1 METVVDTEA
10 VKKWLRRY
18 ESAMRKSEILEERLS
33 EMEAKAF
40 NPKSAAPNGMPH
52 GGGNPVD
59 TLGSTVAKL
68 EHLRTKLEASK
79 KAAYALYNEIDSTI
93 EMITGTG
100 KDAENRKGV
109 LQMRYLDG
117 MSWEEVNSAMFGG
130 NEDFLDRE
138 EAYLRRV
145 FYIHGGALAD
155 LVPLIPEQ
163 AG

>member
-1 METVVDTEA
+1 MGNVVDTESA
-10 VKKWLRRY
+10 KKWLLRY

-33 EMEAKAF
+33 EMEAKAY

-52 GGGNPVD
+52 GGGDLVD

-68 EHLRTKLEASK
+68 EHLRIKLEASK

-93 EMITGTG
+93 EMIAGTG
-100 KDAENRKGV
+100 KEAENRKGV

-130 NEDFLDRE
+130 REDFLDRE
-138 EAYLRRV
+138 EAYLRRI